1 MTTPPSSTPPRS
13 EIGPPIDGDAA
24 PLAISGAI
32 GLLPCLA
39 AAALALATPAAAQV
53 VPVDEIRIDYVR
65 PVGLP
70 PIEDPRA
77 TAAAIAAALDA
88 YRAAC
93 PDDPAGLLAPLP
105 LARLG
110 PFAAIAP
117 EGDPSRRM
125 LSAAAIPASFEGA
138 YGSVAAALAA
148 RARAVLAEMPEAS
161 GEDPQV
167 AAVRRFLLAAEEIRA
182 AAVPLEQPA
191 MLVGYE
197 VDDRGIAIFDERAA
211 ARRPLPSILALGG
224 IEAASL
230 PALAMEI
237 ESALEQVLV
246 FEGRDGATIGFDLAV
261 DAVAASR
268 DGRGVLEIAIAFV
281 GPQGA
286 PAVPV
291 SAFEI
296 DYLGGDGRPIWELSE
311 APVWSERS
319 LREYD
324 LPDRDAVLAATT
336 VRLHRAMGPDG
347 PYLTDFLPGA
357 DPRDA
362 EEIRLD
368 LPLPPGE
375 RISIGGLQS
384 VMEAILATL
393 QSPRAVEGGGLMG
406 VYVDAADGQLDMGRG
421 GVEIAER
428 PDGVFRIKV
437 VPGIVGDVRALA
449 AGERVD
455 PEERV
460 DPAIRR
466 FDRVKARSPFQPDDP
481 TRQVLRSRTL
491 SDYLDRAS
499 RQPNRRVDAAVTPPP
514 PAEAGSEAAAATL
527 GLDYVVT
534 ESKPWTA
541 FVQASNTGTE
551 ETGEW
556 VTRVG
561 FLHSD
566 LLGND
571 EILAV
576 EYFTNN
582 VGESNFV
589 NAYFDAPVGDSE
601 RFRWKILGGWYQY
614 TASDVGFLRA
624 RFEGES
630 PFAAAELSANVFQS
644 GKFFLDLVGGF
655 NWTYVDVYNGI
666 TRQSGTENF
675 FIPYVGL
682 RAQRNARDAN
692 TDLAVFLDLGFG
704 ASESQAEL
712 NRLGRLF
719 PDQDFQLLRWNLA
732 QSFYLDPLFHT
743 AESLPEATLA
753 HELYFRFGGQYAFD
767 NRLVPQFMG
776 VAGGLYTVRGYPQS
790 EVSGDNL
797 YLATAEYRLHL
808 PQLFG
813 IDPKPEP
820 MMGIG
825 DPFRLRPQYAY
836 GPTDWDLVVRGF
848 VDFGYTSNSR
858 PLSYEFNS
866 TLIGVGV
873 GVQLQLLR
881 NLDLRLDWGF
891 PLRDV
896 EGTTIPSS
904 QLYFVGTLSF

>member
-1 MTTPPSSTPPRS
+1 MSRDGSAERRRERSPRCFATV
-13 EIGPPIDGDAA
+13 AA
-24 PLAISGAI
+24 IAA
-32 GLLPCLA
+32 LA
-39 AAALALATPAAAQV
+39 AAAPSFGQA
-53 VPVDEIRIDYVR
+53 VPIDEIRIDFVR

-70 PIEDPRA
+70 PIEDPCA
-77 TAAAIAAALDA
+77 SGEALAAAIAAYAEQF
-88 YRAAC
+88 
-93 PDDPAGLLAPLP
+93 PGDPAGLLAPIP
-105 LARLG
+105 VTRLG
-110 PFAAIAP
+110 LFAAH
-117 EGDPSRRM
+117 DPDDSSPR
-125 LSAAAIPASFEGA
+125 LVPPQE
-138 YGSVAAALAA
+138 LAA
-148 RARAVLAEMPEAS
+148 RFEGVYASVADLLAERARAFLVAAPQRGGEGPE
-161 GEDPQV
+161 D
-167 AAVRRFLLAAEEIRA
+167 AAVRRFLASAEAIRSG
-182 AAVPLEQPA
+182 AVRLEQPA

-197 VDDRGIAIFDERAA
+197 VDRRGVAIFDERAA
-211 ARRPLPSILALGG
+211 TRRPLPTILALGG
-224 IEAASL
+224 VEAGSLPSLAAELEAA
-230 PALAMEI
+230 
-237 ESALEQVLV
+237 LEGLLV
-246 FEGRDGATIGFDLAV
+246 FAREDGRTVAFDLAV
-261 DAVAASR
+261 DAQVSR
-268 DGRGVLEIAIAFV
+268 RGDRGVLEVAVAFV
-281 GPQGA
+281 GPSGA
-286 PAVPV
+286 PAVEV

-296 DYLGGDGRPIWELSE
+296 VYVGGDGREIWELSDSP
-311 APVWSERS
+311 AWTARS

-324 LPDRDAVLAATT
+324 LPDRDAVLAATS
-336 VRLHRAMGPDG
+336 VRLHRAIGADG

-357 DPRDA
+357 DPGDA

-384 VMEAILATL
+384 VMEAVLATL
-393 QSPRAVEGGGLMG
+393 QSRTAVAGGGLMG
-406 VYVDAADGQLDMGRG
+406 VFVDAAEGQLDMSLG
-421 GVEIAER
+421 GVEIAPR

-437 VPGIVGDVRALA
+437 VPGIVGDLRAVA
-449 AGERVD
+449 AGDRVEPEKRID
-455 PEERV
+455 PQ
-460 DPAIRR
+460 IRR

-481 TRQVLRSRTL
+481 TRQVLRAETL
-491 SDYLDRAS
+491 RNYLDRAS

-514 PAEAGSEAAAATL
+514 PAEPGSEESASTL
-527 GLDYVVT
+527 GLDYIVT
-534 ESKPWTA
+534 ENKPWTV
-541 FVQASNTGTE
+541 FVQGSNTGTE
-551 ETGEW
+551 ATGEW

-589 NAYFDAPVGDSE
+589 NAYFDAPVGDSD
-601 RFRWKILGGWYQY
+601 RLRWKVLGGWYQY

-624 RFEGES
+624 KFEGES

-655 NWTYVDVYNGI
+655 NWTYVDVFNGI

-675 FIPYVGL
+675 FIPYFGL

-692 TDLAVFLDLGFG
+692 TDLSVFVNLGFG
-704 ASESQAEL
+704 ASESQADL

-732 QSFYLDPLFHT
+732 QSFYLDPLFHS
-743 AESLPEATLA
+743 AADLPTATLA
-753 HELYFRFGGQYAFD
+753 HELFFRFGGQYAFD

-797 YLATAEYRLHL
+797 ILATAEYRLHL
-808 PQLFG
+808 AQLFG
-813 IDPKPEP
+813 VDPKPQP
-820 MMGIG
+820 IMGLG
-825 DPFRLRPQYAY
+825 DPFRLRPQYGY
-836 GPTDWDLVVRGF
+836 GPTDWDLIVRGF

-858 PLSYEFNS
+858 PLSYEFDS

-873 GVQLQLLR
+873 GVQLQVLR
-881 NLDLRLDWGF
+881 NLDLRLDLGF

-896 EGTTIPSS
+896 QGTTIPSS